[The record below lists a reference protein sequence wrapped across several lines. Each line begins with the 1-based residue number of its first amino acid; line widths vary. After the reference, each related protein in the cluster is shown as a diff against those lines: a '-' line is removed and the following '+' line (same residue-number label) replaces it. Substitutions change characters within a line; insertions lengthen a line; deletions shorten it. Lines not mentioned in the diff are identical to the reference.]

1 MIEFYGE
8 LINPLQIVSLKKYTW
23 PGKEKEKYMLTLVTS
38 DGDRRSIS
46 YTNEQKREDDYNNIK
61 SAMETLI
68 KSIMPKEIV
77 YAPKILHSNKTDTI

>member
-38 DGDRRSIS
+38 DGDRRSI
-46 YTNEQKREDDYNNIK
+46 NN
-61 SAMETLI
+61 T
-68 KSIMPKEIV
+68 
-77 YAPKILHSNKTDTI
+77 